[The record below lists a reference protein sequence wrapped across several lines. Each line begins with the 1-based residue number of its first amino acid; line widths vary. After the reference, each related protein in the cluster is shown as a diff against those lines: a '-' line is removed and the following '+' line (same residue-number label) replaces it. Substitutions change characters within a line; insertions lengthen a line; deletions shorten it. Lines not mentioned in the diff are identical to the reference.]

1 MKITIKDIANEAGVS
16 TATVSKILNKKDHNI
31 SEKTRKKVLGIIKEK
46 NYIPN
51 TVARSLV
58 TKQTKTIGLVIP
70 DITNPFFPELVR
82 GAEDCA
88 SAYGY
93 NIFFCNTDDKI
104 EKEEK
109 YINMLVEKMVDGIIF
124 TQSANNNEEFNH
136 LNQIRKPMVLIDR
149 DIDIPNIKGKVLV
162 DNFNGAYK
170 GVSYL
175 IRKGYKEIAFI
186 SGPFSTKTSL
196 DRLEGYKKALK
207 ENDIFFED
215 TFVVEGE
222 YKEGWGK
229 KAIEILMSKN
239 ISFDAVFCANDI
251 IALSAMK
258 FLKEVGMCIPEDVG
272 ILGYDDIY
280 MAKLIEPALTT
291 ISQPNYKMGYEAV
304 KLLIEIIEN
313 GKAKEPLVRLNTEL
327 VVRQST

>member
-16 TATVSKILNKKDHNI
+16 IATVSKILNKKDDNI
-31 SEKTRKKVLGIIKEK
+31 SEKTRQKVLAIIKEK

-51 TVARSLV
+51 TIARSLV

-88 SAYGY
+88 SACGY

-124 TQSANNNEEFNH
+124 TQSANNNEGFNH
-136 LNQIRKPMVLIDR
+136 LSQIKKPMVLIDR
-149 DIDIPNIKGKVLV
+149 DVDIPNIKGKVLV
-162 DNFNGAYK
+162 DNFNGACE
-170 GVSYL
+170 GVKYL
-175 IRKGYKEIAFI
+175 IKSGYKKIAFI

-196 DRLEGYKKALK
+196 DRLEGYKKALEENNLLFDK
-207 ENDIFFED
+207 EL
-215 TFVVEGE
+215 VLEGE
-222 YKEGWGK
+222 YKEEWGN
-229 KAIEILMSKN
+229 KAIGILIRNK
-239 ISFDAVFCANDI
+239 ILFDAIFCANDI

-258 FLKEVGMCIPEDVG
+258 SLKEAGMRIPQDVAV
-272 ILGYDDIY
+272 LGYDDIY
-280 MAKLIEPALTT
+280 MAKLTDPALTT
-291 ISQPNYKMGYEAV
+291 IRQPNYEMGYEAV
-304 KLLIEIIEN
+304 KLLVEILEN
-313 GKAKEPLVRLNTEL
+313 EKVENTLIRLNTEL
-327 VVRQST
+327 VIRQST